1 MKNHRA
7 RTILFSSLSVIVVLV
22 LGTTAFV
29 MRPTPAAH
37 ADSSNQTLQNLTET
51 GTSVFVAGPTG
62 LTGDTINQ
70 AVPTDDDQ
78 DQHTK
83 AVYDQAPTTNPN
95 PGGNGVTTTNK
106 GASGFQ
112 GLDHFDTRTRDGGN
126 AFSLE
131 PPDQGLCVGN
141 GKVIESVN
149 DVLVVFDKSGNRL
162 TTPESMNTFFGL
174 PFAINRTTL
183 VRGRLPQRPE
193 VLLRCGHES
202 LLPDHVAGRPGAFG
216 TRAYPHRRLADG

>member
-1 MKNHRA
+1 
-7 RTILFSSLSVIVVLV
+7 
-22 LGTTAFV
+22 
-29 MRPTPAAH
+29 MRPAPAAH

-70 AVPTDDDQ
+70 AVPTNDDQ

-83 AVYDQAPTTNPN
+83 AVYDQAPTSNPN

-141 GKVIESVN
+141 GKVLESVN
-149 DVLVVFDKSGNRL
+149 DVMAVYNESGQQL

-183 VRGRLPQRPE
+183 VRGDFLSDPKCYYDAGIPSSPSRRRVIPWARGLISRLTRPMT
-193 VLLRCGHES
+193 
-202 LLPDHVAGRPGAFG
+202 A
-216 TRAYPHRRLADG
+216 

>member
-1 MKNHRA
+1 MKNHKA
-7 RTILFSSLSVIVVLV
+7 RTILFSGFTII
-22 LGTTAFV
+22 TAV
-29 MRPTPAAH
+29 MFATSAFFIQAAPTAH
-37 ADSSNQTLQNLTET
+37 ADGNQTLQNLTET
-51 GTSVFVAGPTG
+51 GTSVFVAGPSG

-78 DQHTK
+78 DQHTN

-131 PPDQGLCVGN
+131 PPG
-141 GKVIESVN
+141 
-149 DVLVVFDKSGNRL
+149 
-162 TTPESMNTFFGL
+162 
-174 PFAINRTTL
+174 
-183 VRGRLPQRPE
+183 
-193 VLLRCGHES
+193 
-202 LLPDHVAGRPGAFG
+202 
-216 TRAYPHRRLADG
+216 

>member
-1 MKNHRA
+1 M
-7 RTILFSSLSVIVVLV
+7 
-22 LGTTAFV
+22 
-29 MRPTPAAH
+29 
-37 ADSSNQTLQNLTET
+37 
-51 GTSVFVAGPTG
+51 
-62 LTGDTINQ
+62 
-70 AVPTDDDQ
+70 
-78 DQHTK
+78 
-83 AVYDQAPTTNPN
+83 YDQAPTTNPN

-183 VRGRLPQRPE
+183 VRGDFLSDPKCYYDAGTNRFFLTMLQEDPAPSVRAHTLIAVSQTGDPTGAWTDFSIDATDDGNERHAEQPWLPMLRRPTAD
-193 VLLRCGHES
+193 RCGCLW
-202 LLPDHVAGRPGAFG
+202 LLYH
-216 TRAYPHRRLADG
+216 HQ

>member
-1 MKNHRA
+1 
-7 RTILFSSLSVIVVLV
+7 
-22 LGTTAFV
+22 
-29 MRPTPAAH
+29 MRPTPQAH
-37 ADSSNQTLQNLTET
+37 ADGGNQTLQNLTET
-51 GTSVFVAGPTG
+51 GTSVFVAGPSG

-78 DQHTK
+78 DQHSK

-141 GKVIESVN
+141 GFVIESGQRCDGGLRQVWQSP
-149 DVLVVFDKSGNRL
+149 DDA
-162 TTPESMNTFFGL
+162 ESMNTFFGL
-174 PFAINRTTL
+174 PFAINRTTG
-183 VRGRLPQRPE
+183 VAWRLPQRPE
-193 VLLRCGHES
+193 VLL
-202 LLPDHVAGRPGAFG
+202 
-216 TRAYPHRRLADG
+216 